1 MRKKLKNR
9 FFQTFLTLIF
19 LTANAGLCEQTRNAV
34 MPSPIAKFAFAM
46 GGVVLS
52 ALIIFLGLSVYKK
65 FFGITKNWN
74 VSDTNILKT
83 PKTTQEA
90 IQFFIHKNKLT

>member
-1 MRKKLKNR
+1 MRKKLKNK

-34 MPSPIAKFAFAM
+34 VQSPIAKFVFAM
-46 GGVVLS
+46 GGVILS

-65 FFGITKNWN
+65 FFGITQKFN
-74 VSDTNILKT
+74 VSEADILKT
-83 PKTTQEA
+83 PKTTQDA